1 MKKFNANNLYES
13 PYPPTN
19 TNVLWVD
26 KDETA
31 GEIRA
36 IHKYN
41 STKGEWEPT
50 MVGVNYLKN
59 EKPGI
64 GEGGTGSGN
73 LNTFSDVY
81 FQLPT
86 GTDATTKQQIKQGLI
101 EKNFDGS
108 MVDSTTPVL
117 VASRQ
122 VAYQTVTLMRNIH
135 ESFETAALLGPC
147 FKIVIS

>member
-1 MKKFNANNLYES
+1 MKKFNVNNLYES

-19 TNVLWVD
+19 TNVLWLD

-50 MVGVNYLKN
+50 MVGVNYMKK
-59 EKPGI
+59 EEP
-64 GEGGTGSGN
+64 GSGSTGN
-73 LNTFSDVY
+73 INSSSDIY
-81 FQLPT
+81 FQLPS
-86 GTDATTKQQIKQGLI
+86 GTDTTTKQQIKAWLI
-101 EKNFDGS
+101 AKDLEGS

-117 VASRQ
+117 VASKQ
-122 VAYQTVTLMRNIH
+122 VAYQTITLIRHIH
-135 ESFETAALLGPC
+135 EDFETAALIGPC
-147 FKIVIS
+147 FKIVVASK